1 MSVITR
7 FPPSPTGFFHIG
19 GARTALFNYLFAAS
33 KGGTMYFRFED
44 TDAERSKRE
53 FEEDIQQGMEWLK
66 IPYAWPDIRR
76 QSERSVV
83 YKAHL
88 KMLIEKGAAYEA
100 EASTD
105 NPDKKVIRFKNP
117 NTTITFKDLV
127 RGEVT
132 FKTDEL
138 KDFVIARSIDEPLY
152 HLAVVIDDHETA
164 VTHVIRGEDHISNTP
179 RQILILEA
187 LGFERPQYA
196 HIPLILAPDRSK
208 LSKRHGAVSVN
219 EYKAQGFLPQA
230 VVNYLALLGWNPGGE
245 QEIFSMQEM
254 VGAFDIAQVQ
264 KAGAIFDIEKLKW
277 FNRQHLLRMREDDF
291 SDEVLRILEEEQGK
305 RGQAFEE
312 NVAHKLVSI
321 IRERISTWNELREMI
336 ALGEFDYFFAD
347 PQLVAVD
354 VVQKASTAGDAGR
367 HLASLEEIIHEIP
380 DADFSDAEKIKA
392 AIWPYA
398 EQEGR
403 GNVLWPLRYS
413 LSGRKK
419 SPDPFILTA
428 VLGKETTLR
437 RIKSAVELLARTGQ

>member
-1 MSVITR
+1 
-7 FPPSPTGFFHIG
+7 
-19 GARTALFNYLFAAS
+19 
-33 KGGTMYFRFED
+33 MYFRFED
-44 TDAERSKRE
+44 TDTERSKRE

-76 QSERSVV
+76 QSERSDI
-83 YKAHL
+83 YKRYL
-88 KMLIEKGAAYEA
+88 KTLIEKGIAYEA

-117 NTTITFKDLV
+117 NTTITFQDLV

-152 HLAVVIDDHETA
+152 HLAVVIDDDETG

-219 EYKAQGFLPQA
+219 EYKAQGFLPEA

-254 VGAFDIAQVQ
+254 VEAFDIGHVQ

-277 FNRQHLLRMREDDF
+277 FNRQHLLRMRDDDF
-291 SDEVLRILEEEQGK
+291 SEEALRILEEEQEK
-305 RGQAFEE
+305 RKQPFDE
-312 NVAHKLVSI
+312 NIAHKLLSV
-321 IRERISTWNELREMI
+321 IRERVSTWGELREMI
-336 ALGEFDYFFAD
+336 AAGEFDFFFAD
-347 PQLVAVD
+347 PELVTAD
-354 VVQKASTAGDAGR
+354 VVQKVSTAADAGR
-367 HLASLEEIIHEIP
+367 HLASVEKIIHEIP
-380 DADFSDAEKIKA
+380 EADFSDAEKIKEV
-392 AIWPYA
+392 IWPYA

-403 GNVLWPLRYS
+403 GNVLWPLRYT
-413 LSGRKK
+413 LSGKKK
-419 SPDPFILTA
+419 SPDPFSIA
-428 VLGKETTLR
+428 SILGKETVLR
-437 RIKSAVELLARTGQ
+437 RIATAVGLLGQ